1 MNIFDVAG
9 EDVAVEGD
17 EVGGFAGF
25 DGAGFIGDAQ
35 GFGGFAGKGGHGL
48 GQRNGLID
56 VDGAVAVAAGG
67 LTVGAGCAVGGGLA
81 GDHAFDTQP
90 GVENGEADGPVGA
103 AGD

>member
-1 MNIFDVAG
+1 MDIVDGAG

-17 EVGGFAGF
+17 EVGGFARF

-35 GFGGFAGKGGHGL
+35 DFCGFAGKGGHGL
-48 GQRNGLID
+48 GQRDGLID
-56 VDGAVAVAAGG
+56 VDGAVAVAVG
-67 LTVGAGCAVGGGLA
+67 TVGGDLA

-90 GVENGEADGPVGA
+90 GVEDGEADGPVGA